1 MTNAAVLPSARVTG
15 VLLALFY
22 VQEGDAWLWFSEPE
36 QTYWPLAT
44 IELQRQSIAGLYDA
58 AKRHYAAAPKMQE
71 IEEKLRKKLLGL
83 EARLQ
88 YWQKMEDEAIEA
100 PDKRAMYVPYEEETR
115 DEL

>member
-1 MTNAAVLPSARVTG
+1 
-15 VLLALFY
+15 
-22 VQEGDAWLWFSEPE
+22 
-36 QTYWPLAT
+36 
-44 IELQRQSIAGLYDA
+44 
-58 AKRHYAAAPKMQE
+58 MQE